1 MQKSNKLQQFKQ
13 WILSIVRR
21 SYSFEDM
28 ERAYEEGIYEGTLRQ
43 IHKEK
48 GTVFVNDYTSMI
60 VSDMMHYRKLE
71 LLFLLVYKTNLF
83 QLMRFQRSRNYPHQ
97 QSISDYYR

>member
-48 GTVFVNDYTSMI
+48 G
-60 VSDMMHYRKLE
+60 SDKFIH
-71 LLFLLVYKTNLF
+71 
-83 QLMRFQRSRNYPHQ
+83 
-97 QSISDYYR
+97 SDLKYYMKYWD